1 MGGTGERIMPFHW
14 HHAPSGVE
22 GSIPFLC
29 RKLHHGLLHVE
40 AGGCVIASLGAVAVE
55 RDGSVV
61 CRCFTDES
69 RRKLMI
75 RKYRLKKGEDE
86 MKPQGPDETKAVE
99 FRRGKPVFT

>member
-1 MGGTGERIMPFHW
+1 MPFHW
-14 HHAPSGVE
+14 HRALAGVE
-22 GSIPFLC
+22 GSILFQR

-61 CRCFTDES
+61 SRCFTDES

-75 RKYRLKKGEDE
+75 RKYLMKKGEDE
-86 MKPQGPDETKAVE
+86 MKP
-99 FRRGKPVFT
+99 

>member
-1 MGGTGERIMPFHW
+1 MLPPVLKEAFP
-14 HHAPSGVE
+14 ASA
-22 GSIPFLC
+22 GSCITASSML
-29 RKLHHGLLHVE
+29 KQV
-40 AGGCVIASLGAVAVE
+40 GCVIASLGAVAVE

-86 MKPQGPDETKAVE
+86 MKPQGPDEAKAVE